1 MLTDKKIQNI
11 ANQSLLLGDLSDDE
25 LAEFCIV
32 ANQYYRDGRP
42 IVSDQ
47 DYDFVFLAE
56 LLKRTP
62 DHFLFNRPEPENEG
76 FSEEKVKLPERMIS
90 IDKAYTWGEIQK
102 WLDRVNKASL
112 EINLPSEGIRIKGT
126 AKLDGFAGYDDGNRL
141 YTRGDGNKG
150 SDISRVFER
159 GLSVYNDS
167 ARGQGPGEIVVKK
180 SYFESHLSEHFE
192 YPRNFQAS
200 LIKEK
205 ALDQYASQAIADKA
219 ALFVPFSQLPSW
231 SGDIE
236 SFSTHFQSIVSELES
251 GVDFD
256 VDGVVFELTNVQLK
270 SHMGSN
276 RKFHR
281 WQIAFKENKD
291 KAQVRVLSVTAQVGR
306 TGKITPVAELE
317 PTQLS
322 GATIYRATGHHYGL
336 VKEQGLGEGSI
347 VELTRS
353 GLVIPKIN
361 KVLKSVEVSIPE
373 SCPSCQSE
381 LTWESDFLMCL
392 NHDDCPDQIIG
403 RMAYFFKI
411 LANNDGFGLASI
423 QKLYENNIRKVSN
436 IYQLSHSDLTA
447 MSFGDKTAKNLLD
460 QLARSTQESIED
472 WRFLAAFGVLRLGMG
487 NCENLLKCKP
497 LGEIFDLSVDDVVNM
512 DGFAE
517 ITAKLIIEGLEEI
530 KEEFRVLKAFGFVL
544 ESTQLI
550 SNSANFD
557 HPFFNKQIVFTGKM
571 SHPRADLQKQG
582 KSLGIK
588 VATSV
593 NSKTDF
599 LIIGENVSITK
610 LNTAK
615 EKNVVILKESD
626 YLSIIENNSL

>member
-1 MLTDKKIQNI
+1 MLTDQKIQNI
-11 ANQSLLLGDLSDDE
+11 ANQSILLDDLSDDE

-32 ANQYYRDGRP
+32 ANQCYRDGKP

-47 DYDFVFLAE
+47 DYDFVFLAK
-56 LLKRTP
+56 LLKKIP
-62 DHFLFNRPEPENEG
+62 DHFLFTLPEPENEG
-76 FSEEKVKLPERMIS
+76 FSEEKVKLPKRMLS
-90 IDKAYTWGEIQK
+90 TDKAYTWVEIQK
-102 WLDRVNKASL
+102 WLDRIKKASQEMSL
-112 EINLPSEGIRIKGT
+112 SSEAIQIKGT

-159 GLSVYNDS
+159 GLSIYNNS
-167 ARGQGPGEIVVKK
+167 KRGQGPGEIVVKK
-180 SYFESHLSEHFE
+180 SYFESNLSQDFE

-205 ALDQYASQAIADKA
+205 MLNQHAKKAIADKA

-231 SGDIE
+231 SGGIK
-236 SFSTHFQSIVSELES
+236 SFSEHFQSIVSELEN

-256 VDGVVFELTNVQLK
+256 IDGVVFELINDQLK
-270 SHMGSN
+270 AHMGSN

-291 KAQVRVLSVTAQVGR
+291 KAQVRVLSVTPQVGR
-306 TGKITPVAELE
+306 TGKVTPVAELE

-336 VKEQGLGEGSI
+336 VKKQGLGAGSV

-361 KVLKSVEVSIPE
+361 KVLKPVEVEIP
-373 SCPSCQSE
+373 SNCPSCKSE
-381 LTWESDFLMCL
+381 LVWDSDFLMCL
-392 NHDDCPDQIIG
+392 NHDNCPDQVIG

-411 LANNDGFGLASI
+411 LANNDGFGLASV
-423 QKLYENNIRKVSN
+423 QNLYKNKIRKISD
-436 IYQLSHSDLTA
+436 IYKLSHADLTT
-447 MSFGDKTAKNLLD
+447 MGFGDKTAQNLLD
-460 QLARSTQESIED
+460 QLKRSRQISIED

-487 NCENLLKCKP
+487 NCENLLKHRSIA
-497 LGEIFDLSVDDVVNM
+497 EIFNLSVEDIVKM

-517 ITAKLIIEGLEEI
+517 ITAKLIIEGLDEI
-530 KEEFRVLKAFGFVL
+530 KEEFQVMEAYGFVL
-544 ESTQLI
+544 EATRLI
-550 SNSANFD
+550 SNTTNFD
-557 HPFFNKQIVFTGKM
+557 HPFFNKKIVFTGKM
-571 SHPRADLQKQG
+571 SQPRANLQRQA
-582 KSLGIK
+582 KSLGII

-599 LIIGENVSITK
+599 LIIGENVGVTK
-610 LNTAK
+610 LNAAK
-615 EKNVVILKESD
+615 ERGIVILQESD
-626 YLSIIENNSL
+626 FLSQIENNSQ